1 MPIPSPKRLLAR
13 VLFLLGVSLP
23 HLWLA
28 APLKAQNA
36 LSLSQSV
43 LAFGNRTETSNDTLG
58 FTVTNTD
65 TANILCR
72 ARCLPYY
79 GHLPFRTND
88 TLFGLAPG
96 QSKRVVVSFKPRHNT
111 WNNTELLL
119 SHNGKGGTLRVDL
132 TGQGVFSLAYYTST
146 QNLEGESLRA
156 ALAQRVSSPYTSL
169 GYSGTNNGRLRM
181 FGVIDNW
188 KVNGREPAHANPY
201 KNECVYSGRT
211 ISYTATDFNTG
222 TLNNAPYS
230 MNTEHTWPQSFMGS
244 AEPMQSDLHHLF
256 TTDGGINSARGN
268 KPFGWVPNPTLTYT
282 GGSKANSIWFEP
294 RDAHKGPVAR
304 AVLYFALRH
313 AANSQVN
320 LSFLDTAQQR
330 MLREWVNL
338 YPSDS
343 IAIRRNNDVQAAQS
357 NRNPLVDY
365 PQFLERMTTVLPPSQ
380 SPTWRSV
387 TISDS
392 VLNWG
397 LVPVGTAL
405 PRSCWV
411 CNSGNV
417 VLQVQSIQI
426 SGGGFGFSGGGATTS
441 PFSVNAGEC
450 AELRLFNSSTQAAGT
465 TATGTLSLATQYSGQ
480 NSTVH
485 QIALSSTTSNPPVV
499 GGQMAGTLRYDNS
512 TSSPLVGVTV
522 RAIDSIG
529 QNAGQSLC
537 GSQGDWSIQGLV
549 PGNYTLEI
557 LNPPTWQ
564 GINGTDALLINR
576 HFAALQ
582 PLSGLKVDAGD
593 PNRSGS
599 INSTDALQVTR
610 RFANLVSSFGRGDW
624 VYSALT
630 ATATIGVGQP
640 LNIKAL
646 CTGDVNAS
654 RAF

>member
-1 MPIPSPKRLLAR
+1 MPIPSQKKSLSL
-13 VLFLLGVSLP
+13 VLFLLGLSFP

-28 APLKAQNA
+28 APLNAQNA
-36 LSLSQSV
+36 LSLSHSV

-111 WNNTELLL
+111 WNNSELLL

-132 TGQGVFSLAYYTST
+132 TGQGVFSQAYYTST

-313 AANSQVN
+313 AANSQVI

-426 SGGGFGFSGGGATTS
+426 
-441 PFSVNAGEC
+441 
-450 AELRLFNSSTQAAGT
+450 
-465 TATGTLSLATQYSGQ
+465 LSLI
-480 NSTVH
+480 H
-485 QIALSSTTSNPPVV
+485 I
-499 GGQMAGTLRYDNS
+499 
-512 TSSPLVGVTV
+512 
-522 RAIDSIG
+522 
-529 QNAGQSLC
+529 
-537 GSQGDWSIQGLV
+537 
-549 PGNYTLEI
+549 
-557 LNPPTWQ
+557 
-564 GINGTDALLINR
+564 
-576 HFAALQ
+576 
-582 PLSGLKVDAGD
+582 
-593 PNRSGS
+593 
-599 INSTDALQVTR
+599 
-610 RFANLVSSFGRGDW
+610 
-624 VYSALT
+624 
-630 ATATIGVGQP
+630 
-640 LNIKAL
+640 
-646 CTGDVNAS
+646 
-654 RAF
+654 